1 MAEDKVETA
10 KTDPIIDRLTREGEL
25 LRNSGSNSIKSVKI
39 ELAKFSTV
47 FESIQM
53 ATTSTAKA
61 LGTLENTFNV
71 QDEKQ
76 DDLIEQI
83 KNANEEDRARAEEAL
98 RNKKEKDSEESGLFD
113 RLSGGLDGLGK
124 SIKSGFASMKE
135 NGFNFLKNAAKL
147 LIFGPLLVGVLKGVL
162 DGIFGENKVQEVFTK
177 IAESPFTKFIL
188 DHPWKSLGIALV
200 AFAGVKWAAMAAAMF
215 AAAKM
220 MGVQGG
226 GTDII
231 PGAGGDGDGKDKDG
245 KKTKGKKSKFK
256 FGKSKYGLAAAALVA
271 GGVGLFS
278 MFGDDEDDETEVA
291 KMEDKIK
298 EINENAIAEESKVV
312 DGAVLQFE
320 KDRVGLTDVLAD
332 AAISAGVGFAVG
344 GPLGA
349 GVAAAGSVAFSGLVR
364 LGEGVYD
371 FFGDID
377 EVSNETE
384 DLIKNEQRK
393 LNRKRNKLNAGDKA
407 DLFLETNNA
416 LIEERDRL
424 AAEGTEIDDKL
435 KVLKE
440 NLENPSSLGTVR
452 SGRGRNSPSVT
463 VKRLERQIAELEED
477 RLLLARQEAVSSRII
492 EDRLATIETKPV
504 TQVVEQVAEQ
514 VVSQDQIEAAPPQT
528 PEQMKTT
535 AQATTAPIIIQQNG
549 GATNINAGK
558 SEEKTVV
565 NKSNSNVQL
574 GGGGG
579 GPDVMGLLPNGAL

>member
-1 MAEDKVETA
+1 MAEDKVKTA

-39 ELAKFSTV
+39 ELAKFASV
-47 FESIQM
+47 FESIQV

-71 QDEKQ
+71 QDDKQ

-83 KNANEEDRARAEEAL
+83 KNASEEDKQRAQEAL
-98 RNKKEKDSEESGLFD
+98 RNKKEKESEDAGLYD
-113 RLSGGLDGLGK
+113 RLSDGLGGLGK

-135 NGFNFLKNAAKL
+135 NSFNFLKKAAQF
-147 LIFGPLLVGVLKGVL
+147 LIFGPLLLGAIKGVL

-226 GTDII
+226 TDVIGG
-231 PGAGGDGDGKDKDG
+231 PGGGDGKDK
-245 KKTKGKKSKFK
+245 KGKGKGKFK

-278 MFGDDEDDETEVA
+278 MFGDDEDDETEIA

-298 EINENAIAEESKVV
+298 KINEDAIAEESKVV

-332 AAISAGVGFAVG
+332 AAISAGIGFAVG

-349 GVAAAGSVAFSGLVR
+349 GVAAAGSVAFSGLMRV
-364 LGEGVYD
+364 GEGVYD

-393 LNRKRNKLNAGDKA
+393 LNSKRNKLNAGDKA

-424 AAEGTEIDDKL
+424 ADEGAEIDDKL

-440 NLENPSSLGTVR
+440 NLANPSSLGTVR

-463 VKRLERQIAELEED
+463 VKRLERQIADLEED
-477 RLLLARQEAVSSRII
+477 RLLLAKQEAVSSRII
-492 EDRLATIETKPV
+492 DDRLATIETKPV

-514 VVSQDQIEAAPPQT
+514 IVSQDQITPVVPQT
-528 PEQMKTT
+528 PEQMKD
-535 AQATTAPIIIQQNG
+535 ASSNDKPIINIMNNVG
-549 GATNINAGK
+549 GGTTVNAAKTDNNTGVTKTINQTN
-558 SEEKTVV
+558 
-565 NKSNSNVQL
+565 L

-579 GPDVMGLLPNGAL
+579 GGNDVMGIYPNGAS